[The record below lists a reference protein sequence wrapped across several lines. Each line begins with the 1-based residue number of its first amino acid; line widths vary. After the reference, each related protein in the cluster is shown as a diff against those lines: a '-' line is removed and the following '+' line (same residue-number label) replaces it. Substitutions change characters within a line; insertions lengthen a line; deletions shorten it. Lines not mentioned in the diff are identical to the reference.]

1 MKKDLREIYLAPNR
15 ASAEV
20 AINVF
25 AEKYG
30 AKYDKAVE
38 CLTKD
43 REALLALYEFPAEHW
58 DHLRTTDEI
67 DKHFLS
73 GRAIIV
79 PAWATSRRNA
89 AHRLKASPGDCRIEA
104 PARLFL

>member
-1 MKKDLREIYLAPNR
+1 MKKDLREVYFAPNR

-20 AINVF
+20 AIDVF

-43 REALLALYEFPAEHW
+43 RDALLALYDFPAEHW
-58 DHLRTTDEI
+58 DHLIDE
-67 DKHFLS
+67 
-73 GRAIIV
+73 G
-79 PAWATSRRNA
+79 P
-89 AHRLKASPGDCRIEA
+89 
-104 PARLFL
+104 